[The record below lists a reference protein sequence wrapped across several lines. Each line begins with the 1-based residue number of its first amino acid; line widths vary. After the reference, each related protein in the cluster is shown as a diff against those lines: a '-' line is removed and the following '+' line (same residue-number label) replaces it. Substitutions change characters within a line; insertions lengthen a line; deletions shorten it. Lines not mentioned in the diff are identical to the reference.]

1 MTFSMLAVIKEQ
13 LEQAVSQDVK
23 CELGGPIMDT
33 EKTTQVTDVQDNQ
46 EKVETVDKDVQD
58 KKPVDADKI
67 AKKLQKRISKE
78 QEGKHQAL
86 KEVEE
91 LKAKLAKYE
100 NNDKSIKELSDEEK
114 AKQEEDA
121 KDRRIKEL
129 EDRLAHN
136 EDLKQT
142 KQVFEESG
150 LSVPDEVL
158 DMVVVNDNKKTV
170 ANVQAITNFIE
181 RIKEDTRKE
190 LLAGKT
196 PRATGVKTKMTKE
209 QIRNIKDTAERQK
222 AMRDNW
228 SLFS

>member
-1 MTFSMLAVIKEQ
+1 M
-13 LEQAVSQDVK
+13 DV
-23 CELGGPIMDT
+23 E
-33 EKTTQVTDVQDNQ
+33 ETTQVTEAQGNQ
-46 EKVETVDKDVQD
+46 ENAETVEKDVQD
-58 KKPVDADKI
+58 KKPLDADKI

-114 AKQEEDA
+114 TKQEEDA

-129 EDRLAHN
+129 EDRLARN
-136 EDLKQT
+136 EALKQT
-142 KQVFEESG
+142 KQVFEESDIQV
-150 LSVPDEVL
+150 SDDVL

-181 RIKEDTRKE
+181 KIKEDTRKE
-190 LLAGKT
+190 LLAGQT
-196 PRATGVKTKMTKE
+196 PRTTGVKTSMTKE
-209 QIRNIKDTAERQK
+209 QIRSIKDTAERQK

-228 SLFS
+228 SLFN

>member
-1 MTFSMLAVIKEQ
+1 
-13 LEQAVSQDVK
+13 
-23 CELGGPIMDT
+23 MDT
-33 EKTTQVTDVQDNQ
+33 EETTQVTDVQDNQ
-46 EKVETVDKDVQD
+46 ENVETVEKDVQD
-58 KKPVDADKI
+58 KKPVDAEKI

-78 QEGKHQAL
+78 QESKHQAL

-100 NNDKSIKELSDEEK
+100 NNDKSIKELSYEEK

-129 EDRLAHN
+129 EERLARN

-170 ANVQAITNFIE
+170 ANVQVITNFIE
-181 RIKEDTRKE
+181 KIKEDTRNE
-190 LLAGKT
+190 LLAGRT
-196 PRATGVKTKMTKE
+196 PRVTGVKTKMTKE
-209 QIRNIKDTAERQK
+209 QIRNIKDTEERQK

-228 SLFS
+228 SLFN

>member
-1 MTFSMLAVIKEQ
+1 M
-13 LEQAVSQDVK
+13 DV
-23 CELGGPIMDT
+23 E
-33 EKTTQVTDVQDNQ
+33 ETTQVTEVQDNQ
-46 EKVETVDKDVQD
+46 ENVETVEKDVQD

-100 NNDKSIKELSDEEK
+100 NNGKSIKELSDEEK

-129 EDRLAHN
+129 EDRLARN
-136 EDLKQT
+136 EALKQT
-142 KQVFEESG
+142 KQVFEESDIQV
-150 LSVPDEVL
+150 SDDVL

-181 RIKEDTRKE
+181 KIKEDTRKE
-190 LLAGKT
+190 LLAGQT
-196 PRATGVKTKMTKE
+196 PRTTGVKTSMTKE
-209 QIRNIKDTAERQK
+209 QIRSIKDTAERQK

-228 SLFS
+228 ALFN

>member
-1 MTFSMLAVIKEQ
+1 MRA
-13 LEQAVSQDVK
+13 
-23 CELGGPIMDT
+23 GGPIMDV
-33 EKTTQVTDVQDNQ
+33 EETTQVTEAQDNQ
-46 EKVETVDKDVQD
+46 ENVEAVGKDVQD

-129 EDRLAHN
+129 EDRLARN
-136 EDLKQT
+136 EALKQT
-142 KQVFEESG
+142 KQVFEESDIQV
-150 LSVPDEVL
+150 SDDVL
-158 DMVVVNDNKKTV
+158 DMVVANDNKKTV

-181 RIKEDTRKE
+181 KIKEDTRKE

-196 PRATGVKTKMTKE
+196 PRTTGVKTKMTKE
-209 QIRNIKDTAERQK
+209 QIRSIKDTAERQK

>member
-1 MTFSMLAVIKEQ
+1 MRA
-13 LEQAVSQDVK
+13 
-23 CELGGPIMDT
+23 GGPIMDV
-33 EKTTQVTDVQDNQ
+33 EETTQVTEAQDNQ
-46 EKVETVDKDVQD
+46 ENAETVEKDVQD

-100 NNDKSIKELSDEEK
+100 GDDKSIKELSDEEK

-129 EDRLAHN
+129 EDRLARN
-136 EDLKQT
+136 EALKQT
-142 KQVFEESG
+142 KQVFEESDIQV
-150 LSVPDEVL
+150 SDDVL
-158 DMVVVNDNKKTV
+158 DMVVANDNKKTV

-181 RIKEDTRKE
+181 KIKEDTRKE

-196 PRATGVKTKMTKE
+196 PRTTGVKTKMTKE
-209 QIRNIKDTAERQK
+209 QIRSIKDTAERQK

-228 SLFS
+228 ALFN

>member
-1 MTFSMLAVIKEQ
+1 M
-13 LEQAVSQDVK
+13 DV
-23 CELGGPIMDT
+23 E
-33 EKTTQVTDVQDNQ
+33 ETTQVTEAQDNQ
-46 EKVETVDKDVQD
+46 ENAETVEKDVQD

-78 QEGKHQAL
+78 QEGKRQAL

-100 NNDKSIKELSDEEK
+100 GDDKSIKELSDEDK
-114 AKQEEDA
+114 AKQEEDT

-129 EDRLAHN
+129 EDRLARN
-136 EDLKQT
+136 EALKQT
-142 KQVFEESG
+142 KQVFEESDIQV
-150 LSVPDEVL
+150 SDDVL

-181 RIKEDTRKE
+181 KIKEDTRKE

-196 PRATGVKTKMTKE
+196 PRTTGVKTKMTKE
-209 QIRNIKDTAERQK
+209 QIRSIKDTAERQK

-228 SLFS
+228 ALFN

>member
-1 MTFSMLAVIKEQ
+1 MRV
-13 LEQAVSQDVK
+13 
-23 CELGGPIMDT
+23 GGPIMDV
-33 EKTTQVTDVQDNQ
+33 EETTQVTEVQDNQ
-46 EKVETVDKDVQD
+46 ENVEAVEKDVQD
-58 KKPVDADKI
+58 KKPIDADKI

-100 NNDKSIKELSDEEK
+100 SNDKSIKELSDEEK

-129 EDRLAHN
+129 EDRLARN
-136 EDLKQT
+136 EALKQT
-142 KQVFEESG
+142 KQVFEESDIQV
-150 LSVPDEVL
+150 SDDVL

-181 RIKEDTRKE
+181 KIKEDTRKE

-196 PRATGVKTKMTKE
+196 PQTTGVKTKMTKE
-209 QIRNIKDTAERQK
+209 QIRSIKDTAERQK

>member
-1 MTFSMLAVIKEQ
+1 
-13 LEQAVSQDVK
+13 
-23 CELGGPIMDT
+23 MDT
-33 EKTTQVTDVQDNQ
+33 EETTQVTDVQDNQ
-46 EKVETVDKDVQD
+46 ENVETVEKDVQD
-58 KKPVDADKI
+58 KKPVDAEKI

-78 QEGKHQAL
+78 QESKHQAL

-129 EDRLAHN
+129 EERLARN

-170 ANVQAITNFIE
+170 ANVQVITNFIE
-181 RIKEDTRKE
+181 KIKEDTRNE
-190 LLAGKT
+190 LLAGRT
-196 PRATGVKTKMTKE
+196 PRVTGVKTKMTKE
-209 QIRNIKDTAERQK
+209 QIRNIKDTEERQK

-228 SLFS
+228 SLFN

>member
-1 MTFSMLAVIKEQ
+1 
-13 LEQAVSQDVK
+13 
-23 CELGGPIMDT
+23 MDT
-33 EKTTQVTDVQDNQ
+33 EETTQVTDVKDSQ
-46 EKVETVDKDVQD
+46 EEAEAVDKDVQD

-100 NNDKSIKELSDEEK
+100 GDDKSIKELSDEEK

-129 EDRLAHN
+129 EDRLARN
-136 EDLKQT
+136 ESLKQT

-150 LSVPDEVL
+150 IQVSDDVL

-181 RIKEDTRKE
+181 KIKEDTRKE

-196 PRATGVKTKMTKE
+196 PRTTGVKTKMTKE
-209 QIRNIKDTAERQK
+209 QIRSIKDTAERQK

>member
-1 MTFSMLAVIKEQ
+1 MRV
-13 LEQAVSQDVK
+13 
-23 CELGGPIMDT
+23 GGPIMDV
-33 EKTTQVTDVQDNQ
+33 EETTQVTEAQDNQ
-46 EKVETVDKDVQD
+46 ENVEAVEKDVQD

-100 NNDKSIKELSDEEK
+100 SNDKSIKELSDEEK

-129 EDRLAHN
+129 EDRLARN
-136 EDLKQT
+136 EALKQT
-142 KQVFEESG
+142 KQVFEESDIQV
-150 LSVPDEVL
+150 SDDVL

-181 RIKEDTRKE
+181 KIKEDTRKE

-196 PRATGVKTKMTKE
+196 PRTTGVKTKMTKE
-209 QIRNIKDTAERQK
+209 QIRSIKDTAERQK

>member
-1 MTFSMLAVIKEQ
+1 MRA
-13 LEQAVSQDVK
+13 
-23 CELGGPIMDT
+23 GGPIMDT
-33 EKTTQVTDVQDNQ
+33 EETTQVAEVQDDQ
-46 EKVETVDKDVQD
+46 ENVETVEKDVQD

-67 AKKLQKRISKE
+67 AKKLRKRISNE

-129 EDRLAHN
+129 EDCLARN
-136 EDLKQT
+136 EALKQT
-142 KQVFEESG
+142 KQVFEESDIQV
-150 LSVPDEVL
+150 SDDVL

-181 RIKEDTRKE
+181 KIKEDTRKE

-196 PRATGVKTKMTKE
+196 PRTTGVKTKMTKE
-209 QIRNIKDTAERQK
+209 QIRSIKDTAERQK

-228 SLFS
+228 ALFN

>member
-1 MTFSMLAVIKEQ
+1 MRV
-13 LEQAVSQDVK
+13 
-23 CELGGPIMDT
+23 GGPIMDT
-33 EKTTQVTDVQDNQ
+33 EETTQVTEAQDNQ
-46 EKVETVDKDVQD
+46 ENVETVEKDVQD

-129 EDRLAHN
+129 EDRLARN
-136 EDLKQT
+136 EALKQT
-142 KQVFEESG
+142 KQVFEESDIQV
-150 LSVPDEVL
+150 SDDVL
-158 DMVVVNDNKKTV
+158 DMVVVNDNKKTI

-181 RIKEDTRKE
+181 KIKEDTRKE

-196 PRATGVKTKMTKE
+196 PRTTGVKTKMTKE
-209 QIRNIKDTAERQK
+209 QIRSIKDTAERQK

-228 SLFS
+228 ALFN

>member
-1 MTFSMLAVIKEQ
+1 MRV
-13 LEQAVSQDVK
+13 
-23 CELGGPIMDT
+23 GGPIMDT
-33 EKTTQVTDVQDNQ
+33 EETTQVTDVQDNQ
-46 EKVETVDKDVQD
+46 ENAETVEEKDVQD
-58 KKPVDADKI
+58 KKPVDAEKI

-78 QEGKHQAL
+78 QESKHQAL

-129 EDRLAHN
+129 EERLARN

-181 RIKEDTRKE
+181 KIKEDTRNE
-190 LLAGKT
+190 LLAGRT
-196 PRATGVKTKMTKE
+196 PRVTGVKTKMTKE
-209 QIRNIKDTAERQK
+209 QIRNIKDTEERQK

-228 SLFS
+228 SLFN

>member
-1 MTFSMLAVIKEQ
+1 MRV
-13 LEQAVSQDVK
+13 
-23 CELGGPIMDT
+23 GGPIMDV
-33 EKTTQVTDVQDNQ
+33 EETTQVTEAQDNQ
-46 EKVETVDKDVQD
+46 ENVEAVEKDVQD

-100 NNDKSIKELSDEEK
+100 SNDKSIKELSDEEK

-129 EDRLAHN
+129 EDRLARN
-136 EDLKQT
+136 EALKQT
-142 KQVFEESG
+142 KQVFEESDIQV
-150 LSVPDEVL
+150 SDDVL
-158 DMVVVNDNKKTV
+158 DMVVANDNKKTI

-181 RIKEDTRKE
+181 KIKEDTRKE

-196 PRATGVKTKMTKE
+196 PRTTGVKTKMTKE
-209 QIRNIKDTAERQK
+209 QIRSIKDTAERQK

-228 SLFS
+228 ALFN

>member
-1 MTFSMLAVIKEQ
+1 
-13 LEQAVSQDVK
+13 
-23 CELGGPIMDT
+23 MDT
-33 EKTTQVTDVQDNQ
+33 EETTQVTDAKDNQ
-46 EKVETVDKDVQD
+46 ENVETVEKDVQD

-170 ANVQAITNFIE
+170 ANVQVITNFIE

-196 PRATGVKTKMTKE
+196 PRTTGVKNKMTKE

-228 SLFS
+228 FLFS

>member
-1 MTFSMLAVIKEQ
+1 MRV
-13 LEQAVSQDVK
+13 
-23 CELGGPIMDT
+23 GGPIMDV
-33 EKTTQVTDVQDNQ
+33 EETTQVTEAQDNQ
-46 EKVETVDKDVQD
+46 ENVEAVEKDVQD
-58 KKPVDADKI
+58 KKPIDADKI

-100 NNDKSIKELSDEEK
+100 SNDKSIKELSDEEK

-129 EDRLAHN
+129 EDRLARN
-136 EDLKQT
+136 EALKQT
-142 KQVFEESG
+142 KQVFEESDIQV
-150 LSVPDEVL
+150 SDDVL

-181 RIKEDTRKE
+181 KIKKDTRKE

-196 PRATGVKTKMTKE
+196 PRTTGVKTKMTKE
-209 QIRNIKDTAERQK
+209 QIRSIKDTAERQK

-228 SLFS
+228 ALFN

>member
-1 MTFSMLAVIKEQ
+1 M
-13 LEQAVSQDVK
+13 DV
-23 CELGGPIMDT
+23 E
-33 EKTTQVTDVQDNQ
+33 ETTQVTEAQDNQ
-46 EKVETVDKDVQD
+46 ENVEAVEKDVQD
-58 KKPVDADKI
+58 KKPIDADKI

-100 NNDKSIKELSDEEK
+100 SNDKSIKELSDEEK

-129 EDRLAHN
+129 EDRLARN
-136 EDLKQT
+136 EALKQT
-142 KQVFEESG
+142 KQVFEESDIQV
-150 LSVPDEVL
+150 SDDVL

-181 RIKEDTRKE
+181 KIKEDTRKE

-196 PRATGVKTKMTKE
+196 PRTTGVKTKMTKE
-209 QIRNIKDTAERQK
+209 QIRSIKDTAERQK

-228 SLFS
+228 ALFN

>member
-1 MTFSMLAVIKEQ
+1 M
-13 LEQAVSQDVK
+13 DV
-23 CELGGPIMDT
+23 E
-33 EKTTQVTDVQDNQ
+33 ETTQVTEAQGNQ
-46 EKVETVDKDVQD
+46 ENVETVEKGVQD

-114 AKQEEDA
+114 AKQEEGA

-170 ANVQAITNFIE
+170 TNVQAITNFIE
-181 RIKEDTRKE
+181 KIKEDTRKE

-196 PRATGVKTKMTKE
+196 PRTTGVKTKMTKE
-209 QIRNIKDTAERQK
+209 QIRSIKDTAERQK

-228 SLFS
+228 ALFN

>member
-1 MTFSMLAVIKEQ
+1 
-13 LEQAVSQDVK
+13 
-23 CELGGPIMDT
+23 MDT
-33 EKTTQVTDVQDNQ
+33 EETTQVTEAQDNQ
-46 EKVETVDKDVQD
+46 ENVETVEKDVQD

-129 EDRLAHN
+129 EDRLARN
-136 EDLKQT
+136 EALKQT
-142 KQVFEESG
+142 KQVFEESDIQV
-150 LSVPDEVL
+150 SDDVL

-181 RIKEDTRKE
+181 KIKEDTRKE

-196 PRATGVKTKMTKE
+196 PRTTGVKTKMTKE
-209 QIRNIKDTAERQK
+209 QIRSIKDTAERQK

-228 SLFS
+228 ALFN

>member
-1 MTFSMLAVIKEQ
+1 
-13 LEQAVSQDVK
+13 
-23 CELGGPIMDT
+23 MDT
-33 EKTTQVTDVQDNQ
+33 EETTQVTDVKDNQ
-46 EKVETVDKDVQD
+46 ENVETVEKDVQD
-58 KKPVDADKI
+58 KKPVDAEKI

-129 EDRLAHN
+129 EERLARN

-158 DMVVVNDNKKTV
+158 DMVVVNDSEKTL
-170 ANVQAITNFIE
+170 ANVKAITNYTE
-181 RIKEDTRKE
+181 SIKEDTRKE
-190 LLAGKT
+190 LLAGRT
-196 PRATGVKTKMTKE
+196 PRVTGVKTKMTKE
-209 QIRNIKDTAERQK
+209 QIRNIKDTEERQK

>member
-1 MTFSMLAVIKEQ
+1 MRA
-13 LEQAVSQDVK
+13 
-23 CELGGPIMDT
+23 GGPIMDT
-33 EKTTQVTDVQDNQ
+33 EETTQVTDVKDSQ
-46 EKVETVDKDVQD
+46 EEAEAVDKDVQD

-100 NNDKSIKELSDEEK
+100 GDDKSIKELSDEEK

-129 EDRLAHN
+129 EDRLARN
-136 EDLKQT
+136 ESLKQT

-150 LSVPDEVL
+150 IQVSDDVL

-181 RIKEDTRKE
+181 KIKEDTRKE

-196 PRATGVKTKMTKE
+196 PRTTGVKTKMTKE
-209 QIRNIKDTAERQK
+209 QIRSIKDTAERQK

>member
-1 MTFSMLAVIKEQ
+1 M
-13 LEQAVSQDVK
+13 DV
-23 CELGGPIMDT
+23 E
-33 EKTTQVTDVQDNQ
+33 ETTQVTEAQDNQ
-46 EKVETVDKDVQD
+46 ENVETVEKDVQD

-100 NNDKSIKELSDEEK
+100 SNDKSIKELSDEEK
-114 AKQEEDA
+114 AKQEEDV

-129 EDRLAHN
+129 EDRLARN
-136 EDLKQT
+136 EALKQT
-142 KQVFEESG
+142 KQVFEESDIQV
-150 LSVPDEVL
+150 SDDVL

-181 RIKEDTRKE
+181 KIKEDTRKE

-196 PRATGVKTKMTKE
+196 PRTTGVKTKMTKE
-209 QIRNIKDTAERQK
+209 QIRSIKDTAERQK

>member
-1 MTFSMLAVIKEQ
+1 M
-13 LEQAVSQDVK
+13 DV
-23 CELGGPIMDT
+23 E
-33 EKTTQVTDVQDNQ
+33 ETTQVAEVQDNQ
-46 EKVETVDKDVQD
+46 ESVETVEKDVQD

-78 QEGKHQAL
+78 QESKHQAL

-91 LKAKLAKYE
+91 LKTKLAKYE
-100 NNDKSIKELSDEEK
+100 ENDKSIKELSDEEK

-129 EDRLAHN
+129 EDRLARN

-150 LSVPDEVL
+150 LSVSDEVL

-181 RIKEDTRKE
+181 KIKEDTRKE

-196 PRATGVKTKMTKE
+196 PRTTGVKTTMTKE
-209 QIRNIKDTAERQK
+209 QIRSIKDTAERQK

-228 SLFS
+228 ALFN

>member
-1 MTFSMLAVIKEQ
+1 M
-13 LEQAVSQDVK
+13 DV
-23 CELGGPIMDT
+23 E
-33 EKTTQVTDVQDNQ
+33 ETTQVTEAQDNQ
-46 EKVETVDKDVQD
+46 ENVETVEKDVQD

-78 QEGKHQAL
+78 QESKHQAL

-100 NNDKSIKELSDEEK
+100 SNDKSIKELSDEEK
-114 AKQEEDA
+114 AKQEEDV

-129 EDRLAHN
+129 EDRLARN
-136 EDLKQT
+136 EALKQT
-142 KQVFEESG
+142 KQVFEESDIQV
-150 LSVPDEVL
+150 SDDVL

-181 RIKEDTRKE
+181 KIKEDTRKE

-196 PRATGVKTKMTKE
+196 PRTTGVKNKMTKE
-209 QIRNIKDTAERQK
+209 QIRSIKDTAERQK

>member
-1 MTFSMLAVIKEQ
+1 
-13 LEQAVSQDVK
+13 
-23 CELGGPIMDT
+23 MDT
-33 EKTTQVTDVQDNQ
+33 EETTQVTDVQDNQ
-46 EKVETVDKDVQD
+46 ENVETVEKDVQD
-58 KKPVDADKI
+58 KKPVDAEKI

-78 QEGKHQAL
+78 QESKHQAL

-129 EDRLAHN
+129 EERLARN

-158 DMVVVNDNKKTV
+158 DMVVMNDNKKTV

-181 RIKEDTRKE
+181 KIKEDTRNE
-190 LLAGKT
+190 LLAGRT
-196 PRATGVKTKMTKE
+196 PRVTGVKTKMTKE
-209 QIRNIKDTAERQK
+209 QIRNIKDTEERQK

-228 SLFS
+228 SLFN

>member
-1 MTFSMLAVIKEQ
+1 M
-13 LEQAVSQDVK
+13 DV
-23 CELGGPIMDT
+23 E
-33 EKTTQVTDVQDNQ
+33 ETTQVTEAQDNQ
-46 EKVETVDKDVQD
+46 ENVETVEKDVQD

-100 NNDKSIKELSDEEK
+100 ENDKSIKELSDEDK

-129 EDRLAHN
+129 EDRLARN
-136 EDLKQT
+136 EALKQT
-142 KQVFEESG
+142 KQVFEESDIQV
-150 LSVPDEVL
+150 SDDVL

-181 RIKEDTRKE
+181 KIKEDTRKE

-196 PRATGVKTKMTKE
+196 PRTTGVKTKMTKE
-209 QIRNIKDTAERQK
+209 QIRSIKDTAERQK

-228 SLFS
+228 ALFN

>member
-1 MTFSMLAVIKEQ
+1 M
-13 LEQAVSQDVK
+13 DV
-23 CELGGPIMDT
+23 E
-33 EKTTQVTDVQDNQ
+33 ETTQVTEAQGNQ
-46 EKVETVDKDVQD
+46 ENAETVEKDVQD

-170 ANVQAITNFIE
+170 TNVQAITNFIE
-181 RIKEDTRKE
+181 KIKEDTRKE

-196 PRATGVKTKMTKE
+196 PRTTGVKTKMTKE
-209 QIRNIKDTAERQK
+209 QIRSIKDTAERQK

-228 SLFS
+228 ALFN

>member
-1 MTFSMLAVIKEQ
+1 MRV
-13 LEQAVSQDVK
+13 
-23 CELGGPIMDT
+23 GGPIMDT
-33 EKTTQVTDVQDNQ
+33 EETTQVTDVKDNQ
-46 EKVETVDKDVQD
+46 ENVETVEEKDVQD
-58 KKPVDADKI
+58 KKPVDAEKI

-78 QEGKHQAL
+78 QESKHQAL

-129 EDRLAHN
+129 EERLARN

-158 DMVVVNDNKKTV
+158 DMVVANDNKKTV

-181 RIKEDTRKE
+181 KIKEDTRNE
-190 LLAGKT
+190 LLAGRT
-196 PRATGVKTKMTKE
+196 PRVTGVKTKMTKE
-209 QIRNIKDTAERQK
+209 QIRNIKDTEERQK

-228 SLFS
+228 SLFN

>member
-1 MTFSMLAVIKEQ
+1 M
-13 LEQAVSQDVK
+13 DV
-23 CELGGPIMDT
+23 E
-33 EKTTQVTDVQDNQ
+33 ETTQVAEAQDNQ
-46 EKVETVDKDVQD
+46 ENVEAVEKDVQD
-58 KKPVDADKI
+58 KKPIDADKI

-100 NNDKSIKELSDEEK
+100 SNDKSIKELSDEEK

-129 EDRLAHN
+129 EDRLARN
-136 EDLKQT
+136 EALKQT
-142 KQVFEESG
+142 KQVFEESDIQV
-150 LSVPDEVL
+150 SDDVL

-181 RIKEDTRKE
+181 KIKEDTRKE

-196 PRATGVKTKMTKE
+196 PRTTGVKTKMTKE
-209 QIRNIKDTAERQK
+209 QIRSIKDTAERQK

>member
-1 MTFSMLAVIKEQ
+1 MRA
-13 LEQAVSQDVK
+13 
-23 CELGGPIMDT
+23 GGPIMDV
-33 EKTTQVTDVQDNQ
+33 EETTQATEAQANQ
-46 EKVETVDKDVQD
+46 ENAETVEKDVQD

-100 NNDKSIKELSDEEK
+100 GDDKSIKELSDEEK

-129 EDRLAHN
+129 EDRLARN
-136 EDLKQT
+136 EALKQT
-142 KQVFEESG
+142 KQVFEESDIQV
-150 LSVPDEVL
+150 SDDVL

-181 RIKEDTRKE
+181 KIKEDTRKE

-196 PRATGVKTKMTKE
+196 PRTTGVKTKMTKE
-209 QIRNIKDTAERQK
+209 QIRSIKDTAERQK

-228 SLFS
+228 ALFN

>member
-1 MTFSMLAVIKEQ
+1 M
-13 LEQAVSQDVK
+13 DV
-23 CELGGPIMDT
+23 E
-33 EKTTQVTDVQDNQ
+33 ETTQVTETQDNQ
-46 EKVETVDKDVQD
+46 ENVETVEKDVQD
-58 KKPVDADKI
+58 KKPLDADKI

-100 NNDKSIKELSDEEK
+100 NNGKSIKELSDEEK

-129 EDRLAHN
+129 EDRLARN
-136 EDLKQT
+136 EALKQT
-142 KQVFEESG
+142 KQVFEESDIQV
-150 LSVPDEVL
+150 SDDVL

-181 RIKEDTRKE
+181 KIKEDTRKE

-196 PRATGVKTKMTKE
+196 PRTTGVKTKMTKE
-209 QIRNIKDTAERQK
+209 QIRSIKDTVERQK

-228 SLFS
+228 ALFN

>member
-1 MTFSMLAVIKEQ
+1 MRV
-13 LEQAVSQDVK
+13 
-23 CELGGPIMDT
+23 GGPIMDV
-33 EKTTQVTDVQDNQ
+33 EETTQVTEAQDNQ
-46 EKVETVDKDVQD
+46 ENVEAVEKDVQD

-100 NNDKSIKELSDEEK
+100 SNDKSIKELSDEEK

-129 EDRLAHN
+129 EDRLARN
-136 EDLKQT
+136 EALKQT
-142 KQVFEESG
+142 KQVFEESDIQV
-150 LSVPDEVL
+150 SDDVL

-181 RIKEDTRKE
+181 KIKEDTRKE

-196 PRATGVKTKMTKE
+196 PRTTGVKTKMTKE
-209 QIRNIKDTAERQK
+209 QIRSIKDTAERQK

-228 SLFS
+228 SLFN

>member
-1 MTFSMLAVIKEQ
+1 M
-13 LEQAVSQDVK
+13 DV
-23 CELGGPIMDT
+23 E
-33 EKTTQVTDVQDNQ
+33 ETTQVTEAQDNQ
-46 EKVETVDKDVQD
+46 ENVEAVEKDVQD

-100 NNDKSIKELSDEEK
+100 SNDKSIKELSDEEK

-129 EDRLAHN
+129 EDRLARN
-136 EDLKQT
+136 EALKQT
-142 KQVFEESG
+142 KQVFEESDIQV
-150 LSVPDEVL
+150 SDDVL

-181 RIKEDTRKE
+181 KIKEDTRKE

-196 PRATGVKTKMTKE
+196 PRTTGVKTKMTKE
-209 QIRNIKDTAERQK
+209 QIRSIKDTAERQK

>member
-1 MTFSMLAVIKEQ
+1 MRA
-13 LEQAVSQDVK
+13 
-23 CELGGPIMDT
+23 GGPIMDV
-33 EKTTQVTDVQDNQ
+33 EETTQVAEVRDNQ
-46 EKVETVDKDVQD
+46 ENVETVEKDVQD

-129 EDRLAHN
+129 EDRLARN
-136 EDLKQT
+136 EALKQT
-142 KQVFEESG
+142 KQVFEESDIQV
-150 LSVPDEVL
+150 SDDVL

-181 RIKEDTRKE
+181 KIKEDTRKE

-196 PRATGVKTKMTKE
+196 PRTTRVKTSMTKE
-209 QIRNIKDTAERQK
+209 QIRSIKDTAERQK

-228 SLFS
+228 ALFN

>member
-1 MTFSMLAVIKEQ
+1 MRV
-13 LEQAVSQDVK
+13 
-23 CELGGPIMDT
+23 GGPIMDT
-33 EKTTQVTDVQDNQ
+33 EETTQATDVQDNQ
-46 EKVETVDKDVQD
+46 ENVETVEKDVQDD
-58 KKPVDADKI
+58 KKPVDAEKI

-170 ANVQAITNFIE
+170 TNVQAITNFIE
-181 RIKEDTRKE
+181 KIKEDTRKE

-196 PRATGVKTKMTKE
+196 PRTTGVKTKMTKE
-209 QIRNIKDTAERQK
+209 QIRSIKDTAERQK

-228 SLFS
+228 ALFN

>member
-1 MTFSMLAVIKEQ
+1 M
-13 LEQAVSQDVK
+13 DV
-23 CELGGPIMDT
+23 E
-33 EKTTQVTDVQDNQ
+33 ETTQVTEAQDNQ
-46 EKVETVDKDVQD
+46 ENVETVKKDVQD

-100 NNDKSIKELSDEEK
+100 SNDKSIKELSDEEK

-129 EDRLAHN
+129 EDRLARN
-136 EDLKQT
+136 EALKQT
-142 KQVFEESG
+142 KQVFEESDIQV
-150 LSVPDEVL
+150 SDDVL
-158 DMVVVNDNKKTV
+158 DMVVANDNKKTV

-181 RIKEDTRKE
+181 KIKEDTRKE

-196 PRATGVKTKMTKE
+196 PRTTGVKTSMTKE
-209 QIRNIKDTAERQK
+209 QIRSIKDTAERQK

-228 SLFS
+228 SLFN